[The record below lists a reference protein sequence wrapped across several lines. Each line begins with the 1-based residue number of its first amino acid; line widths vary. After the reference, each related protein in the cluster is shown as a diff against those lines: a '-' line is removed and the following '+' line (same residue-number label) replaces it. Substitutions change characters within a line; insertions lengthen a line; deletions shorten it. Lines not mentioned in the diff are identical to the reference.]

1 MKRLGR
7 LIMLLILIIG
17 FPSFCYARDDSIDWT
32 AEELA
37 FMEEHPVIRLGV
49 DPMFVPFE
57 FFDNDGTYQGI
68 TSDYLEII
76 SEKTG
81 LEMQVIKGLT
91 WTEAYE
97 KALHGEV
104 DMLPAISKTSAREQ
118 YFLFSEPYY
127 YFKRVI
133 VIRESTENISSIEDL
148 YRQTVAVQKNSSH
161 HSYLAEYPQI
171 NLSLYD
177 SVEAALTAV
186 ANGTETAFMGNLAT
200 TNYLINS
207 TGLTNLKYV
216 AFEAEQQQGLY
227 FSVRNDW
234 PVLIGIIDKT
244 LATITPEERIA
255 INSKWVGATVEPDY
269 GPIYQA
275 ILITSGVI
283 ILIWLVS
290 IYWILRLRREI
301 EKRKKIQTDLEQA
314 KQEAEAANNIKSSFL
329 ARMSHEIRTPLN
341 AITGMAYLVKKT
353 QVTLTQKMY
362 LDRITQSAN
371 TMLSIINDIL
381 DFSKIEAGKIELER
395 VAFNLDLVIQDVIN
409 IVSYKIEEQQL
420 GFKLSKDPK
429 IPNCYFGDA
438 KRIEQILLNLIN
450 NATKFTTTGEVAVDI
465 RLVAREFNF
474 YHLAFT
480 VSDTGIGMSDEQI
493 KNLFEP
499 FAQGDA
505 SINRRFGGTGLGLS
519 IVKSLVEMMNG
530 EIAVYS
536 TEGEGSTFIV
546 ELSLEKDQI
555 KEQEYEQQVSSL
567 YFNDIKTLVLEK
579 TGANMNIID
588 SYLGAF
594 GMHCEL
600 TTSPAST
607 VNMLELENGRF
618 SEPFDLLILDY
629 DTPAGGGFKFVE
641 MIQDNRKILKKPR
654 VIMLLPMMRED
665 LFDKLDSQGVDIGIG
680 KPIIPSVLYN
690 GILEIFRT
698 KAIVANQVF
707 KQEDKDSFENNY
719 GILVVEDNKTNQ
731 LIAKSLL
738 EPAGFRVWLG
748 NDGQEGIDLF
758 KVHRTEIDL
767 ILMDLHMPVLNGYE
781 AAQQIRELSVEIPIV
796 AMTAD
801 VIEGVKEK
809 CESYGIHHYI
819 SKPFNPE
826 KFVETIRKIASAET
840 KGKENRIK
848 EANSQSIKQNSRKVA
863 DAPVLDR
870 EEGLR
875 YMGDNAALYER
886 VLKAYFN
893 ENQEVIAN
901 LDFAIKA
908 ENFQEAAQIVHKVK
922 SSSGSIGAKQLF
934 EIAKDFQKA
943 LESGAEKE
951 IINFYPQF
959 VAAMKLL
966 LDTIEPAE
974 DSGGQ
979 E

>member
-1 MKRLGR
+1 MKWLARV
-7 LIMLLILIIG
+7 MVILIIILG
-17 FPSFCYARDDSIDWT
+17 WPSFCYARDDTISWT
-32 AEELA
+32 PEELA
-37 FMEEHPVIRLGV
+37 FMEEHPVIRLGI
-49 DPMFVPFE
+49 DPKFVPFE
-57 FFDNDGTYQGI
+57 FFDKDGTYQGI

-81 LEMQVIKGLT
+81 LEMVVTPGLT

-104 DMLPAISKTSAREQ
+104 DMLPAVSKTPAREQ

-133 VIRESTENISSIEDL
+133 VVRDSTQGISSLEDL
-148 YRQTVAVQKNSSH
+148 FGQTVAVQKNSSH
-161 HSYLAEYPQI
+161 HSYLADYPQL

-186 ANGTETAFMGNLAT
+186 ADGSETAFVGNLAT

-216 AFEAEQQQGLY
+216 AFEAEKQQGLY
-227 FSVRNDW
+227 FAVRNDW

-255 INSKWVGATVEPDY
+255 INSKWVGADVEPDY
-269 GPIYQA
+269 GPVYQVVMMV
-275 ILITSGVI
+275 SGVI

-301 EKRKKIQTDLEQA
+301 DTRKKIQCDLEIA
-314 KQEAEAANNIKSSFL
+314 RQEAEAANTIKSSFL

-395 VAFNLDLVIQDVIN
+395 VSFNLDQVIQDVIN
-409 IVSYKIEEQQL
+409 IVSYKIEEQRI
-420 GFKLSKDPK
+420 GFKLTKDPK

-450 NATKFTTTGEVAVDI
+450 NATKFTNTGEVSLDI
-465 RLVAREFNF
+465 RLVARESNY

-480 VSDTGIGMSDEQI
+480 VRDTGIGMTDEQI

-519 IVKSLVEMMNG
+519 IVKSLVDMMKG
-530 EIAVYS
+530 EIQVYS
-536 TEGEGSTFIV
+536 TAGEGSTFIV
-546 ELSLEKDQI
+546 ELSLEKDQQS
-555 KEQEYEQQVSSL
+555 EQEYQQQVSSL

-579 TGANMNIID
+579 TGSNMNIID

-600 TTSPAST
+600 TTSSVSAIS
-607 VNMLELENGRF
+607 MLELENGKF
-618 SEPFDLLILDY
+618 TEPFDLLILDY
-629 DTPAGGGFKFVE
+629 DTPSGGGFKFVE
-641 MIQDNRKILKKPR
+641 MIQENKKILKKPK

-665 LFDKLDSQGVDIGIG
+665 LFDQLDTQGVDIGIG

-698 KAIVANQVF
+698 KAIVANQEF
-707 KQEDKDSFENNY
+707 KQETINKDILDNYY

-738 EPAGFRVWLG
+738 EPVGFRVWLG
-748 NDGQEGIDLF
+748 NDGQEGIELF
-758 KVHRTEIDL
+758 KAHRSDIDL

-781 AAQQIRELSVEIPIV
+781 ASEQIRTLSADIPIV

-809 CESYGIHHYI
+809 CESCGIHHYI
-819 SKPFNPE
+819 SKPFDPE
-826 KFVETIRKIASAET
+826 QFVETISKIISVET
-840 KGKENRIK
+840 ATPKESKHPDSDQNK
-848 EANSQSIKQNSRKVA
+848 ERADGVA
-863 DAPVLDR
+863 VLDR
-870 EEGLR
+870 AEGLR
-875 YMGDNAALYER
+875 YMGNNQALYQE
-886 VLKAYFN
+886 VLAAYFT
-893 ENQEVIAN
+893 ENQEVVEKLA
-901 LDFAIKA
+901 LAIK
-908 ENFQEAAQIVHKVK
+908 NRRYQEAAQMVHKVK
-922 SSSGSIGAKQLF
+922 SSSGSIGARKLF
-934 EIAKDFQKA
+934 EVAKALQKA
-943 LESGAEKE
+943 LESCDERE
-951 IINFYPQF
+951 IASLHPLFSQ
-959 VAAMKLL
+959 AMKQLL
-966 LDTIEPAE
+966 TTIKS
-974 DSGGQ
+974 D
-979 E
+979 

>member
-1 MKRLGR
+1 MK
-7 LIMLLILIIG
+7 LLTRVMVILIIILG
-17 FPSFCYARDDSIDWT
+17 WPSFCYARDDAISWT
-32 AEELA
+32 PEELA

-49 DPMFVPFE
+49 DPKFVPFE
-57 FFDNDGTYQGI
+57 FFDKDGTYQGI

-81 LEMQVIKGLT
+81 LEMVVIPGLT

-104 DMLPAISKTSAREQ
+104 DMLPAVSKTPAREQ

-133 VIRESTENISSIEDL
+133 VVRDSTQGISSLEDL
-148 YRQTVAVQKNSSH
+148 FGQTVAVQKNSSH
-161 HSYLAEYPQI
+161 HSYLADYPQL

-186 ANGTETAFMGNLAT
+186 ADGSETAFVGNLAT

-216 AFEAEQQQGLY
+216 AFEAEKQQGLY
-227 FSVRNDW
+227 FAVRNDW

-255 INSKWVGATVEPDY
+255 INSKWVGADVEPDY
-269 GPIYQA
+269 GPVYQVVMMV
-275 ILITSGVI
+275 SGVI

-301 EKRKKIQTDLEQA
+301 DTRKKIQSDLEIA
-314 KQEAEAANNIKSSFL
+314 RQEAEAANTIKSSFL

-353 QVTLTQKMY
+353 QVTMTQKMY
-362 LDRITQSAN
+362 LERITQSAN

-395 VAFNLDLVIQDVIN
+395 VSFNLDLVIQDVVN
-409 IVSYKIEEQQL
+409 IVSYKIEEQRI
-420 GFKLSKDPK
+420 GFKLSKDPQ
-429 IPNCYFGDA
+429 IPNCYYGDA

-450 NATKFTTTGEVAVDI
+450 NATKFTNSGEVSLDI
-465 RLVAREFNF
+465 RLVARESNC

-480 VSDTGIGMSDEQI
+480 VRDTGIGMSDEQI

-499 FAQGDA
+499 FAQADA

-519 IVKSLVEMMNG
+519 IVKSLVEMMDG
-530 EIAVYS
+530 KIQVYS
-536 TEGEGSTFIV
+536 TAGEGSTFIV
-546 ELSLEKDQI
+546 ELSLEIDPQ
-555 KEQEYEQQVSSL
+555 KEAEYQQQVSSL

-579 TGANMNIID
+579 TGSNMNVID

-600 TTSPAST
+600 TTSPTSAI
-607 VNMLELENGRF
+607 NMLELENGKF

-629 DTPAGGGFKFVE
+629 DTPAGGGFKFIE
-641 MIQDNRKILKKPR
+641 MIQDNKKILKKPR

-665 LFDKLDSQGVDIGIG
+665 LFDQLDSQGVDIGIG

-698 KAIVANQVF
+698 KAIVANQEF
-707 KQEDKDSFENNY
+707 KQEAINKDIMAHHY

-731 LIAKSLL
+731 LIANLL
-738 EPAGFRVWLG
+738 R
-748 NDGQEGIDLF
+748 
-758 KVHRTEIDL
+758 R
-767 ILMDLHMPVLNGYE
+767 
-781 AAQQIRELSVEIPIV
+781 
-796 AMTAD
+796 
-801 VIEGVKEK
+801 
-809 CESYGIHHYI
+809 
-819 SKPFNPE
+819 
-826 KFVETIRKIASAET
+826 
-840 KGKENRIK
+840 
-848 EANSQSIKQNSRKVA
+848 
-863 DAPVLDR
+863 
-870 EEGLR
+870 
-875 YMGDNAALYER
+875 
-886 VLKAYFN
+886 
-893 ENQEVIAN
+893 
-901 LDFAIKA
+901 
-908 ENFQEAAQIVHKVK
+908 
-922 SSSGSIGAKQLF
+922 
-934 EIAKDFQKA
+934 
-943 LESGAEKE
+943 
-951 IINFYPQF
+951 
-959 VAAMKLL
+959 
-966 LDTIEPAE
+966 
-974 DSGGQ
+974 
-979 E
+979 

>member
-1 MKRLGR
+1 MKRLTR
-7 LIMLLILIIG
+7 VIVILIIILG
-17 FPSFCYARDDSIDWT
+17 WPSFCYARDDTISWT
-32 AEELA
+32 PEELA
-37 FMEEHPVIRLGV
+37 FMEEHPAIRLGV
-49 DPMFVPFE
+49 DPKFVPFE
-57 FFDNDGTYQGI
+57 FFDKDGTYQGI

-81 LEMQVIKGLT
+81 LEMVVTPGLT

-104 DMLPAISKTSAREQ
+104 DMLPAVSKTPAREQ

-133 VIRESTENISSIEDL
+133 VVRDSTQGISSLEDL
-148 YRQTVAVQKNSSH
+148 FGQTVAVQKNSSH
-161 HSYLAEYPQI
+161 HSYLADYPQL

-186 ANGTETAFMGNLAT
+186 ADGSETAFVGNLAT

-216 AFEAEQQQGLY
+216 AFEAEKQQGLY
-227 FSVRNDW
+227 FAVRNDW

-255 INSKWVGATVEPDY
+255 INSKWVGADVEPDY
-269 GPIYQA
+269 GPVYQVVMVV
-275 ILITSGVI
+275 SGVI

-301 EKRKKIQTDLEQA
+301 DTRKKIQCDLEIA
-314 KQEAEAANNIKSSFL
+314 RQEAEAANTIKSSFL

-395 VAFNLDLVIQDVIN
+395 VSFNLDQVIQDVIN
-409 IVSYKIEEQQL
+409 IVSYKIEEQRI
-420 GFKLSKDPK
+420 GFRLTKDPK

-450 NATKFTTTGEVAVDI
+450 NATKFTNAGEVSLDI
-465 RLVAREFNF
+465 RLVARESNY

-480 VSDTGIGMSDEQI
+480 VRDTGIGMTDEQI

-519 IVKSLVEMMNG
+519 IVKSLVDMMKG
-530 EIAVYS
+530 EIQVYS
-536 TEGEGSTFIV
+536 TAGEGSTFIV
-546 ELSLEKDQI
+546 ELSLEKDQQS
-555 KEQEYEQQVSSL
+555 EQEYQQQVSSL

-579 TGANMNIID
+579 TGSNMNIID

-600 TTSPAST
+600 TTSSVSAI
-607 VNMLELENGRF
+607 NMLELENGKF
-618 SEPFDLLILDY
+618 TEPFDLLILDY
-629 DTPAGGGFKFVE
+629 DTPSGGGFKFVE
-641 MIQDNRKILKKPR
+641 MIQENKKILKKPK

-665 LFDKLDSQGVDIGIG
+665 LFDQLDTQGVDIGIG

-698 KAIVANQVF
+698 KAIVANQEF
-707 KQEDKDSFENNY
+707 KQETFNKDILDNNY

-738 EPAGFRVWLG
+738 EPVGFRVWLG
-748 NDGQEGIDLF
+748 NDGQEGVELF
-758 KVHRTEIDL
+758 KAHRSDIDL

-781 AAQQIRELSVEIPIV
+781 AAEQIRTLSVDIPIV

-809 CESYGIHHYI
+809 CESCGIYHYI
-819 SKPFNPE
+819 SKPFDPE
-826 KFVETIRKIASAET
+826 QFVETISKIISAET
-840 KGKENRIK
+840 ATKKES
-848 EANSQSIKQNSRKVA
+848 EHPGGDQNSEKA
-863 DAPVLDR
+863 DAMTVLDR
-870 EEGLR
+870 AEGLR
-875 YMGDNAALYER
+875 YMGNNQVLYQD
-886 VLKAYFN
+886 VLAAYFT
-893 ENQEVIAN
+893 ENQEVVEKLA
-901 LDFAIKA
+901 LAIK
-908 ENFQEAAQIVHKVK
+908 NRHYQEAAQMVHKVK
-922 SSSGSIGAKQLF
+922 SSSGSIGAKKLF
-934 EIAKDFQKA
+934 EVAKALQKA
-943 LESGAEKE
+943 LESGDEKE
-951 IINFYPQF
+951 IASLHPSFSE
-959 VAAMKLL
+959 AMKQLL
-966 LDTIEPAE
+966 TTIKS
-974 DSGGQ
+974 D
-979 E
+979 

>member
-1 MKRLGR
+1 MKRSARVIVIVIIILGW
-7 LIMLLILIIG
+7 
-17 FPSFCYARDDSIDWT
+17 PSFCYARDDTINWT
-32 AEELA
+32 PEELA

-49 DPMFVPFE
+49 DPKFVPFE
-57 FFDNDGTYQGI
+57 FFDKDGTYQGI

-81 LEMQVIKGLT
+81 LEMVVTPGLT

-97 KALHGEV
+97 KALRGEV
-104 DMLPAISKTSAREQ
+104 DMLPAVSKTPAREQ

-133 VIRESTENISSIEDL
+133 VVRDSTQGISSIEDL
-148 YRQTVAVQKNSSH
+148 FGQTVAVQKNSSH
-161 HSYLAEYPQI
+161 HSYLADYPQI

-186 ANGTETAFMGNLAT
+186 ANGSETAFVGNLAT

-216 AFEAEQQQGLY
+216 AFEAEKQQGLY
-227 FSVRNDW
+227 FAVRNDW
-234 PVLIGIIDKT
+234 PVLIGIINKT
-244 LATITPEERIA
+244 LATITPEERIE
-255 INSKWVGATVEPDY
+255 INSKWVGADVELDY
-269 GPIYQA
+269 GPVYQVVMV
-275 ILITSGVI
+275 ISGGI

-290 IYWILRLRREI
+290 IYWILRLRKEI
-301 EKRKKIQTDLEQA
+301 DTRKKIQSDLEIA
-314 KQEAEAANNIKSSFL
+314 RQEAEAANTIKSSFL

-395 VAFNLDLVIQDVIN
+395 VSFNLDQVIQEVIN
-409 IVSYKIEEQQL
+409 IVSYKIEEQRI
-420 GFKLSKDPK
+420 GFKLTKDPK

-450 NATKFTTTGEVAVDI
+450 NATKFTTAGEVSLDI
-465 RLVAREFNF
+465 RLVARESNY

-480 VSDTGIGMSDEQI
+480 VRDTGIGMTDEQI

-519 IVKSLVEMMNG
+519 IVKSLVEMMKG
-530 EIAVYS
+530 KIEVYS
-536 TEGEGSTFIV
+536 TAGEGSTFIV
-546 ELSLEKDQI
+546 ELSLEKDQQN
-555 KEQEYEQQVSSL
+555 EQEYQQQVSAL

-579 TGANMNIID
+579 TGSNMNIID

-600 TTSPAST
+600 TTSSVSAI
-607 VNMLELENGRF
+607 NMLELENGKF
-618 SEPFDLLILDY
+618 TEPFDLLILDY
-629 DTPAGGGFKFVE
+629 DTPSGGGFKFVE
-641 MIQDNRKILKKPR
+641 MIQENKKILKKPK

-665 LFDKLDSQGVDIGIG
+665 LFDQLDTQGVDIGIG

-698 KAIVANQVF
+698 KAIVANQAF
-707 KQEDKDSFENNY
+707 KQETLNKAILDSNY

-738 EPAGFRVWLG
+738 EPVGFRVWLG

-758 KVHRTEIDL
+758 TAHRSEIDL

-781 AAQQIRELSVEIPIV
+781 AAEQIRTLSADIPIV

-809 CESYGIHHYI
+809 CESCGIHHYI
-819 SKPFNPE
+819 SKPFDPE
-826 KFVETIRKIASAET
+826 QFVETISKIVSVET
-840 KGKENRIK
+840 ATKKES
-848 EANSQSIKQNSRKVA
+848 EHPGSDQNSEMAVM
-863 DAPVLDR
+863 VLDR
-870 EEGLR
+870 AEGLR
-875 YMGDNAALYER
+875 YMGNNQALYQE
-886 VLKAYFN
+886 VLAAYFT
-893 ENQEVIAN
+893 ENQDVVEKLA
-901 LDFAIKA
+901 LTIK
-908 ENFQEAAQIVHKVK
+908 NRRYQEAAQTVHKVK
-922 SSSGSIGAKQLF
+922 SSSGSIGAKKLF
-934 EIAKDFQKA
+934 EVAKVLQKA
-943 LESGAEKE
+943 LETGDEKE
-951 IINFYPQF
+951 IASLHPLFSE
-959 VAAMKLL
+959 AMKQLL
-966 LDTIEPAE
+966 TTIK
-974 DSGGQ
+974 SG
-979 E
+979 

>member
-1 MKRLGR
+1 MKRLAR
-7 LIMLLILIIG
+7 LIMLLIFMLG
-17 FPSFCYARDDSIDWT
+17 WPSFCYARDDSIDWT

-37 FMEEHPVIRLGV
+37 FMAEHPVIRLGV

-57 FFDNDGTYQGI
+57 FFDEDGNYQGI

-76 SEKTG
+76 SAKTG
-81 LEMQVIKGLT
+81 LEMQVVKGLT

-97 KALHGEV
+97 KGLHGEV
-104 DMLPAISKTSAREQ
+104 DMLPAISKTPAREQ

-133 VIRESTENISSIEDL
+133 VVRDSTQNISSIEDL

-161 HSYLAEYPQI
+161 HSYLAEYPQL

-186 ANGTETAFMGNLAT
+186 ADGTETAFVGNLAT
-200 TNYLINS
+200 TNYLIHS

-216 AFEAEQQQGLY
+216 AFEAEKQQRLY
-227 FSVRNDW
+227 FAVRNDW
-234 PVLIGIIDKT
+234 PVLISIIDKT

-255 INSKWVGATVEPDY
+255 INSKWVGAEVEPDY
-269 GPIYQA
+269 GPIYQVVM
-275 ILITSGVI
+275 IVSGVI

-290 IYWILRLRREI
+290 VYWILRLRREI
-301 EKRKKIQTDLEQA
+301 DKRKKIQIDLEIA

-395 VAFNLDLVIQDVIN
+395 VPFNLDLVIQDVIN
-409 IVSYKIEEQQL
+409 IVSYKIEEQRI

-450 NATKFTTTGEVAVDI
+450 NATKFTSAGEVSLDI
-465 RLVAREFNF
+465 RLVARESNF

-480 VSDTGIGMSDEQI
+480 VRDSGIGMSDEQI

-519 IVKSLVEMMNG
+519 IVKSLVEMMAG
-530 EIAVYS
+530 EIQVYS
-536 TEGEGSTFIV
+536 TLGEGSTFIF
-546 ELSLEKDQI
+546 ELSLEKDQQ
-555 KEQEYEQQVSSL
+555 KEQEYQQQVSSL

-579 TGANMNIID
+579 TGSNMNIID

-600 TTSPAST
+600 TTAPSSAI
-607 VNMLELENGRF
+607 NMLELENGKF
-618 SEPFDLLILDY
+618 SKPFDLLILDY
-629 DTPAGGGFKFVE
+629 ETPAGGGFKFVE
-641 MIQDNRKILKKPR
+641 MIQNNKKILKKPK
-654 VIMLLPMMRED
+654 VIMMLPMMRED
-665 LFDKLDSQGVDIGIG
+665 LFDQLDTQGVDVGIG

-698 KAIVANQVF
+698 KALVANQEF
-707 KQEDKDSFENNY
+707 KQEDINKYIMAHNY
-719 GILVVEDNKTNQ
+719 GVLVVEDNKTNQ
-731 LIAKSLL
+731 LITKSLL
-738 EPAGFRVWLG
+738 EPVGFRVWLG

-758 KVHRTEIDL
+758 KAHRSEIDL

-781 AAQQIRELSVEIPIV
+781 AAAQIREISADIPIV

-801 VIEGVKEK
+801 VIEGVKDK
-809 CESYGIHHYI
+809 CENYGIHDYI
-819 SKPFNPE
+819 SKPFDPE
-826 KFVETIRKIASAET
+826 QFVETISKMVSAEIRN
-840 KGKENRIK
+840 KAESNHPSADENNPM
-848 EANSQSIKQNSRKVA
+848 AVVA
-863 DAPVLDR
+863 QVLDR
-870 EEGLR
+870 EEGLH
-875 YMGDNAALYER
+875 YMGNNQALYES
-886 VLKAYFN
+886 VLEAYFN
-893 ENQEVIAN
+893 ENQEVAEK
-901 LDFAIKA
+901 LDREIK
-908 ENFQEAAQIVHKVK
+908 NGHYREAAQTVHKVK
-922 SSSGSIGAKQLF
+922 SSSGSIGAKPLF
-934 EIAKDFQKA
+934 EVAKTLQKA
-943 LESGAEKE
+943 LESGAETE
-951 IINFYPQF
+951 IASVHPQF
-959 VAAMKLL
+959 TAAMKQLL
-966 LDTIEPAE
+966 ATIK
-974 DSGGQ
+974 SS
-979 E
+979 

>member
-1 MKRLGR
+1 MK
-7 LIMLLILIIG
+7 LLARVMVILIIILG
-17 FPSFCYARDDSIDWT
+17 WPSFCYARDDTISWT
-32 AEELA
+32 PEELA

-49 DPMFVPFE
+49 DPKFVPFE
-57 FFDNDGTYQGI
+57 FFDKDGTYQGI

-81 LEMQVIKGLT
+81 LEMVVTPGLT

-104 DMLPAISKTSAREQ
+104 DMLPAVSKTPAREQ

-133 VIRESTENISSIEDL
+133 VVRDSTQGISSLEDL
-148 YRQTVAVQKNSSH
+148 FGQTVAVQKNSSH
-161 HSYLAEYPQI
+161 HSYLADYPQL

-186 ANGTETAFMGNLAT
+186 ADGSETAFVGNLAT

-216 AFEAEQQQGLY
+216 AFEAEKQQGLY
-227 FSVRNDW
+227 FAVRNDW

-255 INSKWVGATVEPDY
+255 INSKWVGADVEPDY
-269 GPIYQA
+269 GPVYQVVMMV
-275 ILITSGVI
+275 SGVI

-301 EKRKKIQTDLEQA
+301 DTRKKIQCDLEIA
-314 KQEAEAANNIKSSFL
+314 RQEAEAANTIKSSFL

-395 VAFNLDLVIQDVIN
+395 VSFNLDQVIQDVIN
-409 IVSYKIEEQQL
+409 IVSYKIEEQRI
-420 GFKLSKDPK
+420 GFKLTKDPK

-450 NATKFTTTGEVAVDI
+450 NATKFTNTGEVSLDI
-465 RLVAREFNF
+465 RLVARESNY

-480 VSDTGIGMSDEQI
+480 VRDTGIGMTDEQI

-519 IVKSLVEMMNG
+519 IVKSLVDMMKG
-530 EIAVYS
+530 EIEVYS
-536 TEGEGSTFIV
+536 TAGEGSTFIV
-546 ELSLEKDQI
+546 ELSLEKDQQS
-555 KEQEYEQQVSSL
+555 EQEYQQQVSSL

-579 TGANMNIID
+579 TGSNMNIID

-600 TTSPAST
+600 TTSSVSAIS
-607 VNMLELENGRF
+607 MLELENGKF
-618 SEPFDLLILDY
+618 TEPFDLLILDY
-629 DTPAGGGFKFVE
+629 DTPSGGGFKFVE
-641 MIQDNRKILKKPR
+641 MIQENKKILKKPK

-665 LFDKLDSQGVDIGIG
+665 LFDQLDTQGVDIGIG

-698 KAIVANQVF
+698 KAIVANQEF
-707 KQEDKDSFENNY
+707 KQETFNKDILDNNY

-738 EPAGFRVWLG
+738 EPVGFRVWLG
-748 NDGQEGIDLF
+748 NDGQEGVELF
-758 KVHRTEIDL
+758 KAHRSDIDL

-781 AAQQIRELSVEIPIV
+781 ASEQIRTLSADIPIV

-809 CESYGIHHYI
+809 CESCGIHHYI
-819 SKPFNPE
+819 SKPFDPE
-826 KFVETIRKIASAET
+826 QFVETISKIISVET
-840 KGKENRIK
+840 ATSKESKHPDSDQNK
-848 EANSQSIKQNSRKVA
+848 ERADGVA
-863 DAPVLDR
+863 VLDR
-870 EEGLR
+870 AEGLR
-875 YMGDNAALYER
+875 YMGNNQALYQE
-886 VLKAYFN
+886 VLAAYFT
-893 ENQEVIAN
+893 ENQEVVEKLA
-901 LDFAIKA
+901 LAIK
-908 ENFQEAAQIVHKVK
+908 NRRYQEAAQMVHKVK
-922 SSSGSIGAKQLF
+922 SSSGSIGARKLF
-934 EIAKDFQKA
+934 EVAKALQKA
-943 LESGAEKE
+943 LESCDERE
-951 IINFYPQF
+951 IASLHPAFSQ
-959 VAAMKLL
+959 AMKQLL
-966 LDTIEPAE
+966 TMIKSD
-974 DSGGQ
+974 
-979 E
+979 

>member
-1 MKRLGR
+1 MKRLVR
-7 LIMLLILIIG
+7 LIILLIFILSL
-17 FPSFCYARDDSIDWT
+17 PSFCYARDDSIDWT

-37 FMEEHPVIRLGV
+37 FMEQHPVIRLGV
-49 DPMFVPFE
+49 DPKFVPFE
-57 FFDNDGTYQGI
+57 FLDEDGTYQGI

-76 SEKTG
+76 SKKTG
-81 LEMQVIKGLT
+81 LEMDVIEGLS

-97 KALHGEV
+97 KALNGEI
-104 DMLPAISKTSAREQ
+104 DMLPAMSRTPAREQ
-118 YFLFSEPYY
+118 NFLFSEPYY

-133 VIRESTENISSIEDL
+133 VVRDSTQGINSIEDL
-148 YRQTVAVQKNSSH
+148 YGQTVAVQRNSSH
-161 HSYLAEYPQI
+161 QGYLEQYPQI

-177 SVEAALTAV
+177 SAEAAVTAV
-186 ANGTETAFMGNLAT
+186 ANGTETVCVGNLAT
-200 TNYLINS
+200 SNYIIQS

-216 AFEAEQQQGLY
+216 AFEAENQQGLY
-227 FSVRNDW
+227 FAVRKDW
-234 PVLIGIIDKT
+234 PELIGIMNKA
-244 LATITPEERIA
+244 LATITKEERIA
-255 INSKWVGATVEPDY
+255 INSKWIGVDVEPNFE
-269 GPIYQA
+269 PIYQVVM
-275 ILITSGVI
+275 IVSGVV

-301 EKRKKIQTDLEQA
+301 DKRKKIQSDLEIA

-353 QVTLTQKMY
+353 QVSLTQKMY

-395 VAFNLDLVIQDVIN
+395 VSFNLDLVIQDVIN
-409 IVSYKIEEQQL
+409 IVSYKIEEQRI
-420 GFKLSKDPK
+420 GFKLTKDPK

-450 NATKFTTTGEVAVDI
+450 NATKFTNAGEVSLDI
-465 RLVAREFNF
+465 RLVARESNL

-480 VSDTGIGMSDEQI
+480 VRDTGIGMSDEQI

-519 IVKSLVEMMNG
+519 IVKSLVEMMAG
-530 EIAVYS
+530 EIHVYS
-536 TEGEGSTFIV
+536 TAGEGSTFIV
-546 ELSLEKDQI
+546 ELTLEKDQQ
-555 KEQEYEQQVSSL
+555 KEQEYQQQVSSL

-579 TGANMNIID
+579 TGSNMNIID

-600 TTSPAST
+600 TTSPDSA
-607 VNMLELENGRF
+607 VKMLEWENGKF
-618 SEPFDLLILDY
+618 SESFDLLILDY
-629 DTPAGGGFKFVE
+629 DTPIGGGFKFIE
-641 MIQDNRKILKKPR
+641 MIQANKKILKKPR

-665 LFDKLDSQGVDIGIG
+665 LFDKLDTQGVDIGIG

-698 KAIVANQVF
+698 KALVANQEF
-707 KQEDKDSFENNY
+707 KQEAINKDIMAHNY
-719 GILVVEDNKTNQ
+719 GVLVVEDNQTNQ

-738 EPAGFRVWLG
+738 EPVGFRVWLG

-758 KVHRTEIDL
+758 KAHRSEIDL

-781 AAQQIRELSVEIPIV
+781 AAEQIRALSADIPIV

-809 CESYGIHHYI
+809 CEACGIHHYI
-819 SKPFNPE
+819 SKPFDPE
-826 KFVETIRKIASAET
+826 QFVETISTMVSAET
-840 KGKENRIK
+840 KSNKETD
-848 EANSQSIKQNSRKVA
+848 NSNEDQKNAGA
-863 DAPVLDR
+863 DDAVVLDR

-875 YMGDNAALYER
+875 YMGNNQSLYAS
-886 VLKAYFN
+886 VLEAYFN
-893 ENQEVIAN
+893 ENQEVSEN
-901 LDFAIKA
+901 LDRDIKNGRYQA
-908 ENFQEAAQIVHKVK
+908 AAQTVHKVK

-934 EIAKDFQKA
+934 EIAKTLQKA
-943 LESGAEKE
+943 LETGTEKDINSLYRQFAE
-951 IINFYPQF
+951 
-959 VAAMKLL
+959 AMKQLL
-966 LDTIEPAE
+966 AMIEN
-974 DSGGQ
+974 G
-979 E
+979 

>member
-1 MKRLGR
+1 MKRLAR
-7 LIMLLILIIG
+7 LIILLIVMLAW
-17 FPSFCYARDDSIDWT
+17 PSFCYARDDSIDWT

-37 FMEEHPVIRLGV
+37 FMAEHPVIRLGV

-57 FFDNDGTYQGI
+57 FFDEDGTYQGI

-81 LEMQVIKGLT
+81 LEMVVSPGLT
-91 WTEAYE
+91 WNEAYE
-97 KALHGEV
+97 KALHGEI
-104 DMLPAISKTSAREQ
+104 DMLPAVSKTPTREQ

-133 VIRESTENISSIEDL
+133 VVRDSTENISSVEDL

-161 HSYLAEYPQI
+161 HSYLTEYPQL

-186 ANGTETAFMGNLAT
+186 ANGTETAFVGNLAT

-216 AFEAEQQQGLY
+216 AFEAEKQQALY
-227 FSVRNDW
+227 FAVRNDW

-244 LATITPEERIA
+244 LATITPEERLA
-255 INSKWVGATVEPDY
+255 INSKWVGVDVVPDY
-269 GPIYQA
+269 GPIYQVVM
-275 ILITSGVI
+275 IVSGVI

-301 EKRKKIQTDLEQA
+301 DKRKIIQRDLEIA

-353 QVTLTQKMY
+353 QVSLTQKMY

-409 IVSYKIEEQQL
+409 IVSYKIEEQRI

-450 NATKFTTTGEVAVDI
+450 NATKFTNDGEVSLDI
-465 RLVAREFNF
+465 RLVARESDF

-480 VSDTGIGMSDEQI
+480 VRDTGIGMSDEQI

-530 EIAVYS
+530 EIQVYS
-536 TEGEGSTFIV
+536 TAGEGSTFIV
-546 ELSLEKDQI
+546 ELALEKDQQ
-555 KEQEYEQQVSSL
+555 KEQEYQQQVSSL

-579 TGANMNIID
+579 TGSNMNVID

-600 TTSPAST
+600 TTSATSAI
-607 VNMLELENGRF
+607 NMLELENGKF

-629 DTPAGGGFKFVE
+629 DTPTGGGFKFIE
-641 MIQDNRKILKKPR
+641 MIQDNKKILKKPK

-665 LFDKLDSQGVDIGIG
+665 LFDQLDTQGVDIGIG

-698 KAIVANQVF
+698 KAIVANQAF
-707 KQEDKDSFENNY
+707 KPEDHVNEIIDHHY

-738 EPAGFRVWLG
+738 EPVGFQVWLG
-748 NDGQEGIDLF
+748 NDGQQGVELF
-758 KVHRTEIDL
+758 KAHRSEIDL

-781 AAQQIRELSVEIPIV
+781 AAEQIRALSADIPIV

-809 CESYGIHHYI
+809 CQASGIHHYI
-819 SKPFNPE
+819 SKPFDPE
-826 KFVETIRKIASAET
+826 HFVETIRKIVSAT
-840 KGKENRIK
+840 TSSKKEPDRQRDNQNNGGAD
-848 EANSQSIKQNSRKVA
+848 EAM
-863 DAPVLDR
+863 VLDR

-875 YMGDNAALYER
+875 YMGNNQSLYES
-886 VLKAYFN
+886 VLEAYFN
-893 ENQEVIAN
+893 ENQDVAEN
-901 LDFAIKA
+901 LDRDINNGHYQA
-908 ENFQEAAQIVHKVK
+908 AAQTVHKVK
-922 SSSGSIGAKQLF
+922 SSSGSIGAKHLF
-934 EIAKDFQKA
+934 EIAKALQKA
-943 LESGAEKE
+943 LEGGDEKE
-951 IINFYPQF
+951 IARLHPQF
-959 VAAMKLL
+959 SAAIRQLL
-966 LDTIEPAE
+966 VTIK
-974 DSGGQ
+974 SN
-979 E
+979 